1 MKRRVAFVDVPKK
14 NTKRSATSALVYK
27 RGALRASAHARDERL
42 LLRLDA
48 QQRLVLHLQTL
59 EFPPPLARGRGLHRG
74 VASPPLRLRRRLVA
88 LAHRAQLL
96 ALRRRRLSR
105 RVSSWV
111 REEEARGHGARV
123 SERNRRGRYATR
135 DATSEHAAP
144 SRGDGGD
151 DAPERSP
158 VPPTR
163 KNSEKTTRSFVRV
176 RDARRRRETYLSV
189 HRVHHGGDRIAELR
203 HLVAEVARGLREL
216 LRPRVLLRVQH
227 ADAVRL
233 GGRGRGG
240 GGADE
245 MTVRMCLRCVAA

>member
-74 VASPPLRLRRRLVA
+74 VASPPLRRRRRLVA

-151 DAPERSP
+151 DAPEGSP

-163 KNSEKTTRSFVRV
+163 KNGEKKKRRGVSFVSATPAE
-176 RDARRRRETYLSV
+176 DARRTCRSTASTTVATVSLSCATLSQKSRAV
-189 HRVHHGGDRIAELR
+189 SASSCVRAYFSESSTRTRYAWGDAAEEEGER
-203 HLVAEVARGLREL
+203 TR
-216 LRPRVLLRVQH
+216 
-227 ADAVRL
+227 
-233 GGRGRGG
+233 
-240 GGADE
+240 
-245 MTVRMCLRCVAA
+245 